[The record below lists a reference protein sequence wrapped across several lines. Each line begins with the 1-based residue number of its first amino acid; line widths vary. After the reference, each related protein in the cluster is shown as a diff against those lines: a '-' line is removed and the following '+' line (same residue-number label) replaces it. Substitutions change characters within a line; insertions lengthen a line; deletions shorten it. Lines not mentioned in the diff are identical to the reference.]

1 MAASPQ
7 AAKPAANPWLVLVFL
22 SLGFFMILLDT
33 TIVNIAIPS
42 IISALHSSLDQILW
56 VLNAYLLVYA
66 VLLITFGRLGDIV
79 GPRRLFII
87 GLIIFTAASAL
98 CGIAQDGNQL
108 IAARVL
114 QGFGGAILTP
124 QTLGIITLI
133 FPPQRR
139 GAAFGLW
146 GAVAGVAA
154 VAGPTLGGFLVTYV
168 DWRWIFYVN
177 VPVGIIAL
185 LGALFVIPDLR
196 PGRRHR
202 LDLVGV
208 VLASAG
214 LFGIIFGL
222 VEGQRYNWGTFWNF
236 VTIPEIIVAGVVVF
250 LLFIVYER
258 FEPEPLLPL
267 SLFSNIN
274 FSVSIWVSAVVAFGL
289 LGFFLPVTIFLQSVL
304 GFSALKAG
312 LTFIPMSL
320 MSMIVAPIA
329 GRLSD
334 RLEAKWIL
342 FAGLAC
348 FAAGLGLVVY
358 LISLSATQATFWGPA
373 ALAGLGMGMTF
384 APLTTVAMRDIRPQI
399 AGAAS
404 GVLNTTR
411 QLGGAVGS
419 AVIGAVLQ
427 NRLASELHDQA
438 VNYSSQVPPAFR
450 SRFIDGF
457 SSAAS
462 SGFKVGV
469 GQTGGGVQLPAG
481 VPAAVAH
488 SLQILF
494 KTVFDQAYANAVKPT
509 LVVSIVVLAV
519 GAVSC
524 LFIERRAK
532 ATARADVAQ
541 QRAQAASS

>member
-1 MAASPQ
+1 MATPPQ
-7 AAKPAANPWLVLVFL
+7 AIKTSANPWLVLVFL

-42 IISALHSSLDQILW
+42 IIPALHSSLDQILW

-79 GPRRLFII
+79 GPRLLFII

-98 CGIAQDGNQL
+98 CGLAQDGNQL

-114 QGFGGAILTP
+114 QGLGGAILTP

-133 FPPQRR
+133 FPPDRR

-154 VAGPTLGGFLVTYV
+154 VAGPTLGGLLVTYV

-185 LGALFVIPDLR
+185 LGAIFVIPDLR

-202 LDLVGV
+202 LDIPGV
-208 VLASAG
+208 ILASAG
-214 LFGIIFGL
+214 LFGVIFGL
-222 VEGQRYNWGTFWNF
+222 VEGQRYDWGTFWSF
-236 VTIPEIIVAGVVVF
+236 ITIPEIIAAGVIVF
-250 LLFIVYER
+250 ILFIVYER
-258 FEPEPLLPL
+258 FQTEPLVPL
-267 SLFSNIN
+267 SLFSNLN
-274 FSVSIWVSAVVAFGL
+274 FSISIWISAVVAFGL
-289 LGFFLPVTIFLQSVL
+289 IGFFLPMTIFLQSVL

-312 LTFIPMSL
+312 LTFVPMALVSTV
-320 MSMIVAPIA
+320 VAPIA

-342 FAGLAC
+342 FTGLTC
-348 FAAGLGLVVY
+348 FAAGLGLAVT
-358 LISLSATQATFWGPA
+358 LISLHATQATFWGPA
-373 ALAGLGMGMTF
+373 ALAGIGLGATF
-384 APLTTVAMRDIRPQI
+384 APLTTVAMRDIRPQV

-404 GVLNTTR
+404 GVLNTVR
-411 QLGGAVGS
+411 QVGAAIGS

-427 NRLASELHDQA
+427 NQLAVQLHDQA
-438 VNYSSQVPPAFR
+438 VAYSSQVTPAFR
-450 SRFIDGF
+450 SQFIDGF
-457 SSAAS
+457 SHAAS
-462 SGFKVGV
+462 GGFKVGV
-469 GQTGGGVQLPAG
+469 GQTGGVQLPAG
-481 VPAAVAH
+481 IPAAVAH
-488 SLQILF
+488 SLQVLF
-494 KTVFDQAYANAVKPT
+494 KTVFDQAYTNAVRPT
-509 LVVSIVVLAV
+509 LMVSIVVLAV

-524 LFIERRAK
+524 LFIERRQK
-532 ATARADVAQ
+532 ATARADILQ
-541 QRAQAASS
+541 QRAQAASH